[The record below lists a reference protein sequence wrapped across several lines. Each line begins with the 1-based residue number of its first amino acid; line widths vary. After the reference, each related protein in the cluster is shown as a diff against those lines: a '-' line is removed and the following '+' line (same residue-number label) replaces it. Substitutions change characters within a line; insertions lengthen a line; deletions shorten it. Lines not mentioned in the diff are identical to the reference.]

1 MKSFDHKQIE
11 ENWKDKWYEDNIY
24 KAIDFSKKPKK
35 YILAELPYPSGEFL
49 HVGHMMRYTVPEI
62 YSRFLRMKGFNVMYP
77 MGWDSYG
84 LPAETYAIKVGK
96 TPKEVTDNAAIKYK
110 QAMKDMG
117 YGIDWDREINTAD
130 PKYYKWTQWMF
141 LKLWEKGLVEQKDMP
156 VWWCKEIG
164 VLADEEVLSDSKS
177 PTGKVSERGGH
188 IVHRK
193 NLKQWILKITNYA
206 EELLE
211 GLNEVDYF
219 ESVKSG
225 QRNWIGKKEGAIIHY
240 PVENTEE
247 EISCFT
253 TRPDTNFGATFIV
266 LAPEHEFTKK
276 VAEGNKKVSEYV
288 EKSISKSELERME
301 EGKEKTGV
309 FTGEYAT
316 NQLDGHRLPI
326 WVSDFVLPGYGTG
339 AVVGVPGHD
348 LRDFAFAKKFDLEII
363 RVIKNGEGDKGD
375 ANTVKKEEDV
385 FEDYG
390 IVVNS
395 DFLNGLKSKDAII
408 KILEHLENTGIGEK
422 AVTYKLRDQIWSRQ
436 RYWGDPIPLIHKQ
449 DGSIEADY
457 ELPVILPKL
466 DDFEPEGGEAPLEK
480 VPNWYKVKAEDGSPA
495 KRETDTMPTWAGSNW
510 YFIRYI
516 DPSNEDIFADMKKL
530 KYWMPVDKYFGD
542 AGHTTAH
549 LMYSRFWY
557 RFLFDEGYVPS
568 PEPYKWRMSGGLLL
582 GGDRK
587 KMSKSRPEYVVNPKD
602 LLDSYGAD
610 ATRLYLAFIGPYE
623 ESYPWNEN
631 GIKACYRF
639 VKNVFELKNKV
650 SDKESTEELQK
661 SFHKMLKKITKML
674 EDLKMNTAVSEMMIF
689 INKCKEE
696 KYIGKET
703 YLEFLKVLAPFA
715 PFTAEELWQEV
726 NGHKTWVAENSVH
739 LQQWSDF
746 DKKIIIDDEITIP
759 IQVNGKLRDE
769 VVVPNDISKEEIKA
783 QVLKQEKIKKYIGE
797 KKVKKVIYIKGRIVN
812 VVI

>member
-1 MKSFDHKQIE
+1 MKSFDHTKIE
-11 ENWKDKWYEDNIY
+11 DHWKDKWYEDNIY
-24 KAIDFSKKPKK
+24 RAVDFSDKPKK

-62 YSRFLRMKGFNVMYP
+62 YTRFLRMRGFNVMYP

-96 TPKEVTDNAAIKYK
+96 TPKEVTDNAAVKYK

-130 PKYYKWTQWMF
+130 PNYYKWTQWIF
-141 LKLWEKGLVEQKDMP
+141 LKLWEEGLVAQRDMP
-156 VWWCKEIG
+156 VWWCEELG
-164 VLADEEVLSDSKS
+164 VLADEEVLSDPKS
-177 PTGKVSERGGH
+177 PTGKVAERDH
-188 IVHRK
+188 YIVHRK
-193 NLKQWILKITNYA
+193 NLKQWILKITDYA
-206 EELLE
+206 EKLLE
-211 GLNEVDYF
+211 GLNEVNYF
-219 ESVKSG
+219 DSVKNG

-240 PVENTEE
+240 PVENSDD
-247 EISCFT
+247 EITCFT

-266 LAPEHEFTKK
+266 LAPEHEFAQK
-276 VAEGNKKVSEYV
+276 VAQENKKVRDYV
-288 EKSISKSELERME
+288 EKAVSKSELERIE

-309 FTGEYAT
+309 FTEEYAT
-316 NQLDGHRLPI
+316 NQLNGARLPI
-326 WVSDFVLPGYGTG
+326 WISDFVLSDFGTG

-348 LRDFAFAKKFDLEII
+348 MRDFEFAKKFDLKVI
-363 RVIKNGEGDKGD
+363 RVIKDDKGNEGEIEKPD
-375 ANTVKKEEDV
+375 DV
-385 FEDYG
+385 FEGYN
-390 IVVNS
+390 IVINS
-395 DFLNGLKSKDAII
+395 DFLNGLKSDEAIT
-408 KILEHLENTGIGEK
+408 KIIEHLEETGIGEK

-449 DGSIEADY
+449 DGTVEADY
-457 ELPVILPKL
+457 NLPVTLPKL

-480 VPNWYKVKAEDGSPA
+480 VPQWFNVKAKDGTPA

-516 DPSNEDIFADMKKL
+516 DPKNEEAFADMEKL

-557 RFLFDEGYVPS
+557 RFLFDHGYVPN
-568 PEPYKWRMSGGLLL
+568 PEPYQWRMSGGLLL
-582 GGDRK
+582 GGDRR

-602 LLDSYGAD
+602 LLENYGAD

-650 SDKESTEELQK
+650 TKKESSEKLQK
-661 SFHKMLKKITKML
+661 AFHKMLKNITKML

-689 INKCKEE
+689 VNACKQER
-696 KYIGKET
+696 YIGQEI
-703 YLEFLKVLAPFA
+703 YLEFIKVLAPFA
-715 PFTAEELWQEV
+715 PFTAEELWQEL
-726 NGHKTWVAENSVH
+726 NGFKTWKPENSVH
-739 LQQWSDF
+739 LQAWSNYDR
-746 DKKIIIDDEITIP
+746 KLVIDDEMTIP
-759 IQVNGKLRDE
+759 VQVNGKLRDE
-769 VVVPNDISKEEIKA
+769 LVVPSDAAEE
-783 QVLKQEKIKKYIGE
+783 QIKKQALVLGN
-797 KKVKKVIYIKGRIVN
+797 VKKYLDDKEVKQVIYIKGRIVN
-812 VVI
+812 IVI